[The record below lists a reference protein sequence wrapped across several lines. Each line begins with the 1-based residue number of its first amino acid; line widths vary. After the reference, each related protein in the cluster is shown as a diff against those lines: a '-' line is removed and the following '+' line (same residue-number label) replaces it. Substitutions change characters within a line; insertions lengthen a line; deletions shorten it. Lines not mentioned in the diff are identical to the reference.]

1 MTGEKVRVAHGGGQI
16 DSDERERLEQRRAM
30 VVARLRGL
38 PCPPEPDS
46 LKEPPIDTTPP
57 PTSYQ
62 PSVSLLNASL
72 YNCQMRMKISA
83 RGRRM
88 MPAPKAQLVGLQP
101 MDQYNVWL
109 EFVGSSGHRECFRHP
124 DSPKL
129 GESWMRDTI
138 RFDRIKLYTYDEKKP
153 VVHDGAMLKTSQ
165 LYSIDLHVAQVDEF
179 GHMPRTTHRKL
190 SFVQPWFRPFN
201 VGDPELK

>member
-1 MTGEKVRVAHGGGQI
+1 MSTGKVRVAHAAIGQVAA
-16 DSDERERLEQRRAM
+16 DERERLEQRRAL

-38 PCPPEPDS
+38 PTAS
-46 LKEPPIDTTPP
+46 VTSTPKKSVRKA
-57 PTSYQ
+57 TVNLYQ
-62 PSVSLLNASL
+62 PSVSLLNSSL

-88 MPAPKAQLVGLQP
+88 MPAPKAQLTGLHP
-101 MDQYNVWL
+101 MEQYNVWL

-129 GESWMRDTI
+129 GSSWMRDTV
-138 RFDRIKLYTYDEKKP
+138 RFDRVKLYTYDENRR

-165 LYSIDLHVAQVDEF
+165 LYSVDMHIAQVEDS
-179 GHMPRTTHRKL
+179 GHMPRSSHRKL

-201 VGDPELK
+201 AGDPEPK